1 MRLFATPSRPAT
13 LLTALLLTAL
23 GATLASPCLAQKSGT
38 HERTLEANDRTREFL
53 LHIPRNYKKEVRKQP
68 VPLLIML
75 HGRTS
80 NGAVAASRY
89 YGWKELSE
97 KEGFVAVFP
106 TALGSPTSWQGAWKS
121 KKTNDSVFLSDLI
134 DLMLEELK
142 VDEQRVFMTGHSSGG
157 FMSYSFAASHGDKVA
172 AIGPV
177 AGLVMDKSKPAL
189 PVSLISFHGMA
200 DSIVP
205 YGKSRWGMPTAME
218 SAELFARHNGCQ
230 ASERTELNKGKVHLD
245 TWVKGKN
252 STEVHFYSIEGGSHG
267 WPQGGKNSVP
277 ASELIWKF
285 FEAHPRQDAKK
296 KKGK

>member
-1 MRLFATPSRPAT
+1 MRLLTSSPKSR
-13 LLTALLLTAL
+13 ALLAPLVLVLL
-23 GATLASPCLAQKSGT
+23 GTTVGSPCLAQESGT
-38 HERTLEANDRTREFL
+38 HKRTLKVDDKERQFL
-53 LHIPRNYKKEVRKQP
+53 LHVPRNYKKAVKKRP
-68 VPLLIML
+68 APLVIML

-80 NGAVAASRY
+80 NGAMAASRY

-106 TALGSPTSWQGAWKS
+106 TALGSPTSWQGAWRG

-142 VDEQRVFMTGHSSGG
+142 IDEDRVFMTGHSSGG
-157 FMSYSFAASHGDKVA
+157 FMSFSFAASNADKVA
-172 AIGPV
+172 AIAPV

-205 YGKSRWGMPTAME
+205 YGTSRWGMPTAME
-218 SAELFARHNGCQ
+218 SAELFAKHNGCK
-230 ASERTELNKGKVHLD
+230 AAERVELNKGKVHLD
-245 TWVKGKN
+245 TWVKGKKQ
-252 STEVHFYSIEGGSHG
+252 TEVHFYSIEGGNHG
-267 WPQGGKNSVP
+267 WPQGGSKSV
-277 ASELIWKF
+277 AATELIWEF
-285 FEAHPRQDAKK
+285 FEAHPRNPDG

>member
-1 MRLFATPSRPAT
+1 MRLLTSSPRSRAFLVP
-13 LLTALLLTAL
+13 LMLALLGTSL
-23 GATLASPCLAQKSGT
+23 GSPCLAQESGT
-38 HERTLEANDRTREFL
+38 HKRTLKVDEKERQFL
-53 LHIPRNYKKEVRKQP
+53 LHVPRNYKKTVKKQP
-68 VPLLIML
+68 APLVIML

-80 NGAVAASRY
+80 NGAMAASRY

-106 TALGSPTSWQGAWKS
+106 TALGSPTSWEGAWRGKE
-121 KKTNDSVFLSDLI
+121 TNDSIFLSDMI

-142 VDEQRVFMTGHSSGG
+142 IDENRVFMTGHSSGG
-157 FMSYSFAASHGDKVA
+157 FMSFSFAASNADKVA
-172 AIGPV
+172 AIAPV

-218 SAELFARHNGCQ
+218 SAELFAKHNDCK
-230 ASERTELNKGKVHLD
+230 AAERVELNKGKVHLD
-245 TWVKGKN
+245 TWVKGKKE
-252 STEVHFYSIEGGSHG
+252 TEVHFYSIEGGNHG
-267 WPQGGKNSVP
+267 WPQGGSKSV
-277 ASELIWKF
+277 AATKLIWEF
-285 FEAHPRQDAKK
+285 FEAHPRKADG

>member
-1 MRLFATPSRPAT
+1 MRLLTPSPKSR
-13 LLTALLLTAL
+13 ALLAPLVLLLLGTAL
-23 GATLASPCLAQKSGT
+23 GSPCLAQESGT
-38 HERTLEANDRTREFL
+38 HKRTLKSNDKERQFL
-53 LHIPRNYKKEVRKQP
+53 LHIPRNYKKAVKKESA
-68 VPLLIML
+68 PLVIML

-80 NGAVAASRY
+80 NGAMAASRY

-106 TALGSPTSWQGAWKS
+106 TALGSPTSWEGAWRG

-142 VDEQRVFMTGHSSGG
+142 IDENRVFMTGHSSGG
-157 FMSYSFAASHGDKVA
+157 FMSFSFAASNADKVA
-172 AIGPV
+172 AIAPV

-205 YGKSRWGMPTAME
+205 YGTSRWGTPTAME
-218 SAELFARHNGCQ
+218 SAELFAKHNGCK
-230 ASERTELNKGKVHLD
+230 AAERVELNKGKVHLD
-245 TWVKGKN
+245 TWIKGKKE
-252 STEVHFYSIEGGSHG
+252 TEVHFYSIEGGSHG
-267 WPQGGKNSVP
+267 WPQGGSKSV
-277 ASELIWKF
+277 AATELIWEF
-285 FEAHPRQDAKK
+285 FEAHPRKPDG